1 LIGVSGKEGFGKTSL
16 LKLLSAGYTQY
27 SGTILIN
34 NVPLVSYNLESFRKK
49 VGIYI
54 YPMEIFKG
62 TLYENISMNR
72 DCIDEL
78 SILNLIKEIG
88 FDDFLIQFS
97 EGFDTKIDASGKKLA
112 TNITKKILLLRAL
125 ANNPKLILLD
135 EPFAGLSDF
144 AKEKLLHYLNKIKS
158 NTTILIATN
167 DKSMLKNCD
176 EQIFISNQKIEF
188 K

>member
-1 LIGVSGKEGFGKTSL
+1 
-16 LKLLSAGYTQY
+16 
-27 SGTILIN
+27 
-34 NVPLVSYNLESFRKK
+34 
-49 VGIYI
+49 
-54 YPMEIFKG
+54 
-62 TLYENISMNR
+62 
-72 DCIDEL
+72 
-78 SILNLIKEIG
+78 LIKEIG

-167 DKSMLKNCD
+167 DKTMLKNCD